1 MIVFTNT
8 GPGTYILLC
17 KNSYTSISCITISSP
32 PRSEQSRGQPQDMW
46 KKESA
51 GAATN
56 LFMWMSHFSMA
67 GVIKQTKLS
76 SFFKKKQVNELI
88 SVKIVIT
95 QNCHNVKVIFV
106 VYMSKM

>member
-1 MIVFTNT
+1 
-8 GPGTYILLC
+8 
-17 KNSYTSISCITISSP
+17 
-32 PRSEQSRGQPQDMW
+32 
-46 KKESA
+46 
-51 GAATN
+51 
-56 LFMWMSHFSMA
+56 MA